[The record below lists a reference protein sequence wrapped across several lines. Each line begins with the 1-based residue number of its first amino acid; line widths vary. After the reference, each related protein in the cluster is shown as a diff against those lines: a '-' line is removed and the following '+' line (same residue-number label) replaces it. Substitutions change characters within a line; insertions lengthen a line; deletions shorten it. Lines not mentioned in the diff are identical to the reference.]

1 MSSSHYSWN
10 ALVDLTMHAG
20 METSS
25 PASPP
30 TEPASEATNVNDEE
44 RAFNGGSTSG
54 HSKSS
59 SATEETE
66 LQPRASSAAGSASGY
81 VKKKTSQLL
90 QAITPTSLPSDGP
103 LAPRLQALVDAF
115 ASSTIATSLQEE
127 IADVSASAHAAQNGS
142 SQLPDAALETMISR
156 GRRRASWG
164 TQFRILSGRA
174 FKNLYRD
181 PALLAAHYISAVLVA
196 RACISR
202 PSLEIF

>member
-1 MSSSHYSWN
+1 
-10 ALVDLTMHAG
+10 
-20 METSS
+20 METNS

-30 TEPASEATNVNDEE
+30 TEPASEETNVNDEE
-44 RAFNGGSTSG
+44 RALSGASTSG

-66 LQPRASSAAGSASGY
+66 PQPRANSPSGSASGY

-90 QAITPTSLPSDGP
+90 RAITPTSLPSDAP

-115 ASSTIATSLQEE
+115 ASSAISTSLKEE
-127 IADVSASAHAAQNGS
+127 IAQVSAGAHAAQNGS
-142 SQLPDAALETMISR
+142 NQLPDAALETMISR
-156 GRRRASWG
+156 GRRRASWI

-196 RACISR
+196 RACFAVL
-202 PSLEIF
+202 PGTCAD